1 MAQITPTD
9 IFVTTRK
16 GPSGAEEALAQE
28 VAARLDVPLL
38 ARGGR
43 SIAALTREAG
53 RRAGLVIADSGFHL
67 IEGAGRLGFHP
78 NMAARRITQAQD
90 TMARAAGIRPGDHVL
105 DLTCGMGA
113 DAIMASH
120 AAGPEGWVTAFEA
133 SAILAEIVG
142 RGLRTYEGDAGLVE
156 AMRRV
161 TVVHGDSAE
170 MIARLPDR
178 AADVVLID
186 PMFEHARK
194 GGHGLDLVRL
204 LASDWQPDAGFIRE
218 AQRVAKRAVLMADR
232 ARGPR
237 LVELGFEIV
246 TKDKAK
252 CWGRLPGADAG
263 V

>member
-1 MAQITPTD
+1 MAQITPQD
-9 IFVTTRK
+9 IFVTARK
-16 GPSGAEEALAQE
+16 GASGAEEALAEQ
-28 VAARLDVPLL
+28 VAARLSVPLV

-43 SIAALTREAG
+43 SIAALSRETG
-53 RRAGLVIADSGFHL
+53 RGAGLVVTERGFHL
-67 IEGAGRLGFHP
+67 VQGASRLGFHP
-78 NMAARRITQAQD
+78 NMAARRITQARD
-90 TMARAAGIRPGDHVL
+90 TMVTAAGIRPGDHVL

-113 DAIMASH
+113 DAIMAAH
-120 AAGPEGWVTAFEA
+120 AAGPQGWVTAFEA

-142 RGLRTYEGDAGLVE
+142 HGLKAYQGEPALRA

-170 MIARLPDR
+170 MLLRVPDR

-194 GGHGLDLVRL
+194 GAHGLDLVRL
-204 LASDWQPDAGFIRE
+204 VASDWQPDAAFIRE

-237 LVELGFEIV
+237 LAALGFDIV

-252 CWGRLPGADAG
+252 CWGRLPGQGA